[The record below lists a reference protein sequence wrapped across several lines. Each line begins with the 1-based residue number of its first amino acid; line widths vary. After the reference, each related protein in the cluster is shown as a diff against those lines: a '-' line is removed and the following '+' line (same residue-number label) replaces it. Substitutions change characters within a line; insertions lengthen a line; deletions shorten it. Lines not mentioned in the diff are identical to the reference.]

1 MQILSENRNVLG
13 TAFLKYLP
21 RNYFLESN
29 SEFLVEDCVQ
39 NWIDGRIAI
48 SQPLVERIQPN
59 WIGAQLKEGFKNRN

>member
-1 MQILSENRNVLG
+1 LQILSENRNVLG
-13 TAFLKYLP
+13 TAVLKYLSS
-21 RNYFLESN
+21 NYFLESN